1 MRKRPINRAIARSG
15 NGHCAGL
22 CAIAFVF
29 RQLCRSLQGICR
41 LALVGLYALDVSL
54 TSWA

>member
-1 MRKRPINRAIARSG
+1 MRKRPINRAIPRSG
-15 NGHCAGL
+15 LTGHCAGL

-41 LALVGLYALDVSL
+41 LALFGLYALA
-54 TSWA
+54 T